1 MERRRRHRVTQVVF
15 AALLAA
21 AACIRIASYNET
33 EYQYATSLKAE
44 ALALMDKATEPYAQ
58 HQADAEKLTLDLSKA
73 YEYAAGRPNNEISA
87 KQWQILRDTS
97 RNLLGSFLA
106 RWKAEKTLGSTYLAD
121 KKQQVSDAFDTIS
134 SLESGKAK
142 PKGAN

>member
-1 MERRRRHRVTQVVF
+1 MDRTRRHRVTQVAF

-21 AACIRIASYNET
+21 TACIRIASYNET

-73 YEYAAGRPNNEISA
+73 YEYAAGRPKNEISA
-87 KQWQILRDTS
+87 KQWQILKDPS

-106 RWKAEKTLGSTYLAD
+106 RWQTEKTLGATYVAE
-121 KKQQVSDAFDTIS
+121 KKLQISDAFDTIS
-134 SLESGKAK
+134 ALESGKPK
-142 PKGAN
+142 P